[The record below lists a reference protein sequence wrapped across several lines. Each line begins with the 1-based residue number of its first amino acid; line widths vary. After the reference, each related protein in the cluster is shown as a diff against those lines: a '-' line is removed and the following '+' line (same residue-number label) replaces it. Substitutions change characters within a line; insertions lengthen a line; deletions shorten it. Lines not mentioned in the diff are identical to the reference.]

1 MVTAALVSSSGVVGE
16 AATVRRMTMKRQSKS
31 NGMHQHHT
39 VLHPHP
45 KHIPDSQP
53 HHHLNR
59 MDPLLMLHRV
69 PLPLPTTPL
78 LILNHNPQP
87 LSHLRLLPRDTTILQ
102 HIQVGMGSIRGG
114 KRRDSSAVLCVAS
127 RADTIDFHHS
137 RDQLCELLRV
147 NLFGSALRYDGCVLR
162 SYCLTCSLWYIPR
175 WLSSSRLLPLTS
187 PCAVLWKFWSIP
199 ICRSSSQHRLSSMSR
214 CIVRPTWSTT
224 RTMPKMSDDIRMQPA
239 RSNIRA
245 IRALTTRC

>member
-1 MVTAALVSSSGVVGE
+1 MVTAALVSSSGVVGV

-102 HIQVGMGSIRGG
+102 HIQV
-114 KRRDSSAVLCVAS
+114 
-127 RADTIDFHHS
+127 
-137 RDQLCELLRV
+137 
-147 NLFGSALRYDGCVLR
+147 
-162 SYCLTCSLWYIPR
+162 R
-175 WLSSSRLLPLTS
+175 W
-187 PCAVLWKFWSIP
+187 
-199 ICRSSSQHRLSSMSR
+199 
-214 CIVRPTWSTT
+214 VRPTVLL
-224 RTMPKMSDDIRMQPA
+224 PHLQPMVHPPLA
-239 RSNIRA
+239 IIIPPPTPHLPMRSIMEVLVNTHLPLLVPTSPVLNV
-245 IRALTTRC
+245 ALHCTSHLVNHSHDAQDVRRHSHATSALQHSCHSRVNNKVLR